1 MYSKPL
7 ILLDKKYF
15 ITMFTWQMFTCI
27 IEILSFY
34 KTAFHKTI
42 NILEDIYMSSKF
54 FLKKSWVTV
63 NVCVEDYYNSGSTL
77 EDVKEN
83 LNWSKYSNIIER
95 EAKVNRHTVEEIDEE
110 TYKNKIEKSNSTP
123 ITKKKVSLEDCTE

>member
-15 ITMFTWQMFTCI
+15 IAMFTWQMFTCI

-95 EAKVNRHTVEEIDEE
+95 EAKVNRHTIEEIDEE
-110 TYKNKIEKSNSTP
+110 TYKDKVKKSNGTP
-123 ITKKKVSLEDCTE
+123 IAKKKVSLEDCTE

>member
-77 EDVKEN
+77 EDVKKN
-83 LNWSKYSNIIER
+83 LNWSNYSNIIER
-95 EAKVNRHTVEEIDEE
+95 EAKVKRQTVEEIDEE